1 VTDERSERGGGQKVS
16 RRWASMV
23 RMPSRSH
30 ELTAIDIDGE
40 KLRIVQCV
48 TRGRRVLVKRV
59 VAEPLPTSGDV
70 LDLEDPE
77 STGTWIASVLSRL
90 KIRPKSVVMGVPR
103 GQVILKPLNLPAVDD
118 PSELASMVHYQ
129 VSKEVPFDP
138 EDAIIDFTVQQ
149 LGGSE
154 SRADESAVD
163 GVAAKS
169 DEDRGASGARIEVLT
184 ATVKRD
190 VVEFYQKEAGAAGL
204 KLQGLGLRSYANV
217 RCLDWCEDTNEDGS
231 VVLVF
236 LRPDEVIIDVL
247 VGSTLTFSRASS
259 VRLREVTVSHEE
271 EGTEEGPEGSETD
284 SVGATVVIDSV
295 AKEVARSL
303 RVYEGMERRG
313 AIAKVLVAGDTGL
326 EWLTA
331 TVLADR
337 LDLPCSLLNPATKLN
352 LSGDDAENASA
363 AIVALGLAIG
373 TSDRDGLPFDFLNPK
388 RPPARR
394 GEASRRKVLIAACVI
409 AAFIGA
415 LAVRASVLGRKAEEH
430 QILQSQIDSL
440 KQREAEF
447 KKLRIDAKNAR
458 DWIAGDRKWL
468 KHWSYLSAVLPPCT
482 DVYADNITTSSRG
495 LRFSLHARS
504 GEILAGLDEVL
515 REAGYRVSPMAIT
528 PSEDKYG
535 YGFRTTVELA
545 VPSSMKIDLSRAQ
558 PPERPADDMS
568 SETGDAP

>member
-1 VTDERSERGGGQKVS
+1 
-16 RRWASMV
+16 A
-23 RMPSRSH
+23 
-30 ELTAIDIDGE
+30 
-40 KLRIVQCV
+40 
-48 TRGRRVLVKRV
+48 
-59 VAEPLPTSGDV
+59 
-70 LDLEDPE
+70 
-77 STGTWIASVLSRL
+77 
-90 KIRPKSVVMGVPR
+90 
-103 GQVILKPLNLPAVDD
+103 
-118 PSELASMVHYQ
+118 
-129 VSKEVPFDP
+129 
-138 EDAIIDFTVQQ
+138 
-149 LGGSE
+149 
-154 SRADESAVD
+154 
-163 GVAAKS
+163 
-169 DEDRGASGARIEVLT
+169 
-184 ATVKRD
+184 
-190 VVEFYQKEAGAAGL
+190 
-204 KLQGLGLRSYANV
+204 
-217 RCLDWCEDTNEDGS
+217 
-231 VVLVF
+231 
-236 LRPDEVIIDVL
+236 
-247 VGSTLTFSRASS
+247 
-259 VRLREVTVSHEE
+259 
-271 EGTEEGPEGSETD
+271 
-284 SVGATVVIDSV
+284 
-295 AKEVARSL
+295 
-303 RVYEGMERRG
+303 
-313 AIAKVLVAGDTGL
+313 AIA
-326 EWLTA
+326 
-331 TVLADR
+331 
-337 LDLPCSLLNPATKLN
+337 
-352 LSGDDAENASA
+352 
-363 AIVALGLAIG
+363 ALGLAIG